1 MCHHSSNMNGIDRE
15 VVCDGIQANVMKVL
29 STDLM
34 HQFSQTFTQ
43 LSGANG
49 YRINNIGGRGIMDS
63 RAFQIFEGSNEML
76 YSQIGEMMIKL
87 MRRKK
92 EYNNYSFFEKHPL
105 ADKASSFFKNEINFS
120 LSLGLSQRKLIVMG
134 RVYSP
139 IISSTYLLDLG
150 KKG

>member
-1 MCHHSSNMNGIDRE
+1 MSERDQYVECEWITAHF
-15 VVCDGIQANVMKVL
+15 MKAL

-34 HQFSQTFTQ
+34 HQSSQTFTQ

-92 EYNNYSFFEKHPL
+92 EFNIYSFFEKHPL

-120 LSLGLSQRKLIVMG
+120 FSLDLCQRKMVDLG
-134 RVYSP
+134 RVFS
-139 IISSTYLLDLG
+139 
-150 KKG
+150 

>member
-1 MCHHSSNMNGIDRE
+1 MCHHSSNMSGIDQDVAGE
-15 VVCDGIQANVMKVL
+15 GIQANVMKAL

-34 HQFSQTFTQ
+34 HQSSQTFTQ

-92 EYNNYSFFEKHPL
+92 EFNIYSFFEKQDRKSTRL
-105 ADKASSFFKNEINFS
+105 NSSH
-120 LSLGLSQRKLIVMG
+120 VA
-134 RVYSP
+134 
-139 IISSTYLLDLG
+139 ISYA
-150 KKG
+150 